1 MEVSGYD
8 SASSFAEEISSDC
21 SDLSQM
27 ELNMSIDQNNIFP
40 HVMVKLLRQA
50 SKSVNIGSTE
60 NLENPKGKTLSANAD
75 QMPRN

>member
-1 MEVSGYD
+1 
-8 SASSFAEEISSDC
+8 
-21 SDLSQM
+21 M
-27 ELNMSIDQNNIFP
+27 ELNISIDHNNIFSE
-40 HVMVKLLRQA
+40 VMLKMIIRA